1 MPKDNNHISPDEPLI
16 KAIINNDTDSFKQFY
31 LKYFPLLLRYALYHT
46 HSMDLSREMVQEL
59 FVRIWIKRHFLNP
72 QKSVKAYLF
81 KSLHNIIINK
91 RALHSSRNIS
101 LDEIKKNSNS
111 QGESDMELKIDI
123 KAALDNMP
131 EKLKIVYLLSRVEG
145 FKYNEIAQ
153 ICEISEK
160 AVEKRMSKA
169 VNILRKKFLGKYFL

>member
-16 KAIINNDTDSFKQFY
+16 KAIINNDTDSFRQLY
-31 LKYFPLLLRYALYHT
+31 LKYFPLLIRYALYHT
-46 HSMDLSREMVQEL
+46 HSMDLSRETVQEL
-59 FVRIWIKRHFLNP
+59 FSRIWIKRHLLNP
-72 QKSVKAYLF
+72 QKSIKAYLY
-81 KSLHNIIINK
+81 KSLHNIIINEK
-91 RALHSSRNIS
+91 ALHSSRNIS
-101 LDEIKKNSNS
+101 LDEIKNTGSQEESNI
-111 QGESDMELKIDI
+111 ELKIDI

-131 EKLKIVYLLSRVEG
+131 EKIKTVYLLSRVEG

-169 VNILRKKFLGKYFL
+169 INILRKQFL

>member
-16 KAIINNDTDSFKQFY
+16 KAIKNNDTDSFKQLY
-31 LKYFPLLLRYALYHT
+31 LKYFPQLIRYALYYT

-59 FVRIWIKRHFLNP
+59 FTRIWMKRHLLNP

-81 KSLHNIIINK
+81 KTLHNIIINEK
-91 RALHSSRNIS
+91 ALHSSRNIS
-101 LDEIKKNSNS
+101 LDEIKETDS
-111 QGESDMELKIDI
+111 QDETDIELRIDI
-123 KAALDNMP
+123 KNAIDSMP
-131 EKLKIVYLLSRVEG
+131 EKLKTAYLLSRMEG
-145 FKYNEIAQ
+145 LKYNEIAQ

-169 VNILRKKFLGKYFL
+169 INILRKKFLEKYFL